1 MSRAVGWGIA
11 PPTIMRGG
19 PSGPGMCQLWI
30 DADATTDL
38 IALSRRSDHPQLRDM
53 AVFDAVVSNADGKIR
68 HRCRCPTGGCSAA
81 ITVCLG
87 EEYKLW
93 IVLWQ
98 WRGRRLPGRA
108 LQALAWA
115 ARGAGLGRS
124 GGRTSRAAVP
134 GQGTGRATALDC

>member
-1 MSRAVGWGIA
+1 V
-11 PPTIMRGG
+11 
-19 PSGPGMCQLWI
+19 
-30 DADATTDL
+30 
-38 IALSRRSDHPQLRDM
+38 LR
-53 AVFDAVVSNADGKIR
+53 AVFDAVVNNADGKIR

-81 ITVCLG
+81 IMVCLG
-87 EEYKLW
+87 EEYKLR

-108 LQALAWA
+108 LQALARV

-134 GQGTGRATALDC
+134 GQGAGTSDRTGLLIQHRVHSYLPEDWPAVPWPPV